1 MACQV
6 KKSLILNY
14 VIFNDF
20 AVAILK
26 GLEKLRQGLSDLTP
40 KAGSDRLHKLAK
52 PKLKAKLQLNQPSE
66 EE

>member
-26 GLEKLRQGLSDLTP
+26 GLEQLRQGLSDLTP
-40 KAGSDRLHKLAK
+40 KAGSDRLNKLAK
-52 PKLKAKLQLNQPSE
+52 SWLSALH
-66 EE
+66 